1 MTLSDGPD
9 GTVVGVEHGRHEDV
23 ALLKLGRGEG
33 CAQNELQVAR
43 EEREDEDDGGGRE
56 PSINRS
62 LFLERRAIHIA
73 LAQL

>member
-9 GTVVGVEHGRHEDV
+9 GTVVGVEYGRHENV
-23 ALLKLGRGEG
+23 ALLELGRGEG

-56 PSINRS
+56 LGEHGWCRQGRLRS
-62 LFLERRAIHIA
+62 
-73 LAQL
+73 